1 MLYSQSPPLADNET
15 AEENS
20 PRGSAREQETRSE
33 PRFGRRPTIA
43 SIHSLSPPR
52 PRPSIGRRMFRA
64 VTRFVIVVLI
74 GVGGTLG
81 WQAYGDMAKE
91 MLAARAPE
99 QAWLLSYLPAT
110 NPPAAVAANPALQ
123 LEPLVSNLEFV
134 RRSVEQ
140 LALKQEQMARNIAG
154 DRYSIGYSGLA
165 YTDAPVKMVPLV
177 EKEGDAPQA
186 PTYEN
191 VALATY
197 PLSRLIYLNT
207 NKAPGKPLNP
217 VMEEFLRFVL
227 SREGQQVVLEH
238 ARYIPL
244 RAWQANA
251 ARALLSDGN

>member
-1 MLYSQSPPLADNET
+1 MLYSQSPPLADDET

-20 PRGSAREQETRSE
+20 SRGSAREQETRSE

-140 LALKQEQMARNIAG
+140 LALKQEQMARNIAALQAV
-154 DRYSIGYSGLA
+154 DEDIRQKVSSPPP
-165 YTDAPVKMVPLV
+165 APVQPAAAVPQP
-177 EKEGDAPQA
+177 KPAPATPQQPAGA
-186 PTYEN
+186 P
-191 VALATY
+191 ASPA
-197 PLSRLIYLNT
+197 PRPSP
-207 NKAPGKPLNP
+207 APGP
-217 VMEEFLRFVL
+217 VTLAP
-227 SREGQQVVLEH
+227 SR
-238 ARYIPL
+238 
-244 RAWQANA
+244 
-251 ARALLSDGN
+251 